1 MLENFPWPQTIL
13 GVAAALA
20 ILVIYDVVYVWPIH
34 RRIKALAERFDNLER
49 SQRGLIDGLATRV
62 ATLERH
68 GREDLGRLGERLGQ
82 LELATEAGTDRAAN
96 FVMLGQLELATES
109 RSYEQAITSAEHGE
123 EVTRLITCFGL
134 TEGEAELVTLLHG
147 DKTRRAQQA
156 KTV

>member
-82 LELATEAGTDRAAN
+82 LELATE
-96 FVMLGQLELATES
+96 S

-147 DKTRRAQQA
+147 DKTRRAHQA

>member
-49 SQRGLIDGLATRV
+49 SQQGLIDGLATRV

-68 GREDLGRLGERLGQ
+68 GREDLGRLGER
-82 LELATEAGTDRAAN
+82 
-96 FVMLGQLELATES
+96 LGQLELATES

-147 DKTRRAQQA
+147 EKTRRAHQA

>member
-82 LELATEAGTDRAAN
+82 LELATE
-96 FVMLGQLELATES
+96 S

>member
-49 SQRGLIDGLATRV
+49 SQHGLIDGLATRV

-68 GREDLGRLGERLGQ
+68 GREDLGRLGER
-82 LELATEAGTDRAAN
+82 
-96 FVMLGQLELATES
+96 LGQLELATES

-147 DKTRRAQQA
+147 EKTRRAHQA

>member
-82 LELATEAGTDRAAN
+82 LELATE
-96 FVMLGQLELATES
+96 S

-134 TEGEAELVTLLHG
+134 TEGEAELVALLHG
-147 DKTRRAQQA
+147 DKTRRAHQA

>member
-34 RRIKALAERFDNLER
+34 RRIKALVERFDNLER

-68 GREDLGRLGERLGQ
+68 GREDLGRLGER
-82 LELATEAGTDRAAN
+82 
-96 FVMLGQLELATES
+96 LGQLELATES

-147 DKTRRAQQA
+147 EKTRRAHQA